1 MVRLF
6 NAFYPN
12 TNTFNS
18 LSTTRSTMTM
28 LSHDCRVSLYRIVWE
43 SGEGSV
49 QAFVLESTRDAARRF
64 FEAAIALIA
73 GRPGVDLEL
82 YNLVSYRDLVDNGVS
97 EDEDL
102 RVFEIGS
109 RGDVVTAWANKPLF
123 LTTDPTLVGKWAE
136 LQAELAV
143 LAAQEAIGRAGGNP

>member
-1 MVRLF
+1 
-6 NAFYPN
+6 
-12 TNTFNS
+12 
-18 LSTTRSTMTM
+18 MTM
-28 LSHDCRVSLYRIVWE
+28 LSHDCRVSLYRIIWE

-49 QAFVLESTRDAARRF
+49 QVFALESTRDAARRF
-64 FEAAIALIA
+64 FEATIALIA
-73 GRPGVDLEL
+73 GRPGIDLEL

-109 RGDVVTAWANKPLF
+109 RGDMVTAWADKPLF

-136 LQAELAV
+136 LQAELAAQAV
-143 LAAQEAIGRAGGNP
+143 RAAMRRIGGER

>member
-1 MVRLF
+1 
-6 NAFYPN
+6 
-12 TNTFNS
+12 
-18 LSTTRSTMTM
+18 MTM
-28 LSHDCRVSLYRIVWE
+28 LSHDCRVSLYRIIWE

-49 QAFVLESTRDAARRF
+49 QVFALESTRDAARRF
-64 FEAAIALIA
+64 FEAAIAPIA
-73 GRPGVDLEL
+73 GRPGIDLEL

-109 RGDVVTAWANKPLF
+109 RGDMVTAWADKPLF

-136 LQAELAV
+136 LQAEF
-143 LAAQEAIGRAGGNP
+143 AAQAARTAMRRIGGER

>member
-1 MVRLF
+1 
-6 NAFYPN
+6 
-12 TNTFNS
+12 
-18 LSTTRSTMTM
+18 MTM
-28 LSHDCRVSLYRIVWE
+28 LSHDCRVSLYRIIWE
-43 SGEGSV
+43 SGEGGV
-49 QAFVLESTRDAARRF
+49 QVFALESKRDAARRF

-73 GRPGVDLEL
+73 GRPSIDLEL

-109 RGDVVTAWANKPLF
+109 RGDMVTAWADKPLF

-136 LQAELAV
+136 LQAEF
-143 LAAQEAIGRAGGNP
+143 AAQAARAAMRRIGGER

>member
-1 MVRLF
+1 
-6 NAFYPN
+6 
-12 TNTFNS
+12 
-18 LSTTRSTMTM
+18 MTM
-28 LSHDCRVSLYRIVWE
+28 PSHDCRVSLYRIIWE

-49 QAFVLESTRDAARRF
+49 QVFAFESTRDSARSF

-73 GRPGVDLEL
+73 GRPGIDLEL
-82 YNLVSYRDLVDNGVS
+82 YNLYSYRDLVDNGVS

-109 RGDVVTAWANKPLF
+109 RGDVVTAWADKPLL

-136 LQAELAV
+136 LQAER
-143 LAAQEAIGRAGGNP
+143 AAQAAQTAIRRIGG

>member
-1 MVRLF
+1 
-6 NAFYPN
+6 
-12 TNTFNS
+12 
-18 LSTTRSTMTM
+18 MTM
-28 LSHDCRVSLYRIVWE
+28 LSHDCRVSLYRIIWE

-49 QAFVLESTRDAARRF
+49 QVFALESTRDAARRF
-64 FEAAIALIA
+64 FEATIALIA
-73 GRPGVDLEL
+73 GRPGIDLEL

-109 RGDVVTAWANKPLF
+109 RGNMVTVWTDKPLF

-136 LQAELAV
+136 LQAELAAQAV
-143 LAAQEAIGRAGGNP
+143 RAAMRRIGGER

>member
-1 MVRLF
+1 
-6 NAFYPN
+6 
-12 TNTFNS
+12 
-18 LSTTRSTMTM
+18 MTM
-28 LSHDCRVSLYRIVWE
+28 LSHDCRVSLYRIIWE

-49 QAFVLESTRDAARRF
+49 QVFALESTRDAARRF
-64 FEAAIALIA
+64 FEATIALIA
-73 GRPGVDLEL
+73 GRPGIDLEL

-109 RGDVVTAWANKPLF
+109 RGDMVTAWVDRPLF

-136 LQAELAV
+136 LQAER
-143 LAAQEAIGRAGGNP
+143 AAQAARAAMRRIGGER

>member
-1 MVRLF
+1 
-6 NAFYPN
+6 
-12 TNTFNS
+12 
-18 LSTTRSTMTM
+18 M
-28 LSHDCRVSLYRIVWE
+28 LSHDCRVSLYRIIWE

-49 QAFVLESTRDAARRF
+49 QVFALESTRDAARRF
-64 FEAAIALIA
+64 IEATIALIA
-73 GRPGVDLEL
+73 GRPGIDLEL

-109 RGDVVTAWANKPLF
+109 RGIMVTVWTDKPLF

-136 LQAELAV
+136 LQAELAAQAV
-143 LAAQEAIGRAGGNP
+143 RAAMRRIGGERRRSAL